1 MNNKH
6 QDRIDEILAT
16 PEGRDCSFVRGL
28 CIGLAIQLDTAEQR
42 KYRPNYDFSEFKTEE
57 YSADLELADQLKRE
71 LMQ

>member
-28 CIGLAIQLDTAEQR
+28 CIGLAIQLDVAEHP
-42 KYRPNYDFSEFKTEE
+42 KYR
-57 YSADLELADQLKRE
+57 SADLDLADKLKRE